1 MMLERYMDN
10 YLPASVAATKPGVYF
25 DTASRLAACASKHD
39 WADTELQT
47 LEFLSKRIE
56 ISRCIYDSYL
66 ESGAR
71 ASSTLLV
78 AELQPLALL
87 LLFKDFQRLS
97 AAGND
102 NSAIKRLNAILRLL
116 DYLST
121 NKVVLAEELLS
132 LINTKAEQF
141 LQALQHA
148 NTQPTEALV
157 TPEVMPAGAL
167 PLTVLFWEG
176 PIARAY
182 LATLKSMGLKPEK
195 IIHLVAKNDLS
206 TKKPVGRF
214 LPGLMKLAY
223 AQSKQKNSIH
233 HWSATLQKTETALY
247 QRVRGTIESSL
258 AFSKDVL
265 DDALALGDLE
275 EYCADV
281 ETLMIDN
288 LADEAL
294 STRLTALPQTQ
305 ILFTGGGIVPKKLL
319 EISSLKFI
327 HIHPGY
333 LPDVRGADCALWSH
347 LMKGRTSATCFYMA
361 PGIDDGDVIFA
372 AYLPTLKFATAT
384 TETELK
390 TLYRA
395 TYAFFDPWIRAC
407 VLRRSLSLTKGFTTV
422 AAHPQSEA
430 SSVTYHFMHERIQRV
445 AFDRIFPVARP

>member
-1 MMLERYMDN
+1 MMLERYIDN
-10 YLPASVAATKPGVYF
+10 YLPATTTATNPGIYF
-25 DTASRLAACASKHD
+25 DTASRLAACASMHD
-39 WADTELQT
+39 WADAEFQT
-47 LEFLSKRIE
+47 IEFLSKRIE
-56 ISRCIYDSYL
+56 ISRCVYDSYL
-66 ESGAR
+66 ENGAR
-71 ASSTLLV
+71 TSSTPLA
-78 AELQPLALL
+78 AELLPLALL

-97 AAGND
+97 TAGNVS
-102 NSAIKRLNAILRLL
+102 SAIKRLNAILRLL
-116 DYLST
+116 DYLSA
-121 NKVVLAEELLS
+121 NKVVLTEELLS
-132 LINTKAEQF
+132 LINTEAEKF
-141 LQALQHA
+141 LQTLQHA
-148 NTQPTEALV
+148 NTPPTEDLV
-157 TPEVMPAGAL
+157 KPEVMPPGAL

-182 LATLKSMGLKPEK
+182 LATLKSMDLKPEK
-195 IIHLVAKNDLS
+195 IIHLVARNDLS

-233 HWSATLQKTETALY
+233 HWSATLQKTETVLY
-247 QRVRGTIESSL
+247 QRVRSTIESGL
-258 AFSKDVL
+258 VFSKEVI
-265 DDALALGDLE
+265 DDALALGDLG

-294 STRLTALPQTQ
+294 YTRLTALPQTQ

-347 LMKGRTSATCFYMA
+347 LMTGRTSATCFYMA

-372 AYLPTLKFATAT
+372 AYLPTLDFASAT

-407 VLRRSLSLTKGFTTV
+407 VLRRSLVLTEGFTSV
-422 AAHPQSEA
+422 AAYPQSEA
-430 SSVTYHFMHERIQRV
+430 SSVTYHFMHERIQRA
-445 AFDRIFPVARP
+445 AFDRIFPMARP